1 MSALYL
7 LVINLTGIGFG
18 ATAAA
23 LVSDHVLHD
32 ENRIGDGVA
41 WVAAVGLP
49 LAALLL
55 YAARRHYRF
64 VSARYGAT
72 SAARFLWRY
81 VGVNPQL

>member
-1 MSALYL
+1 VSALYL

-55 YAARRHYRF
+55 YAARRHYR
-64 VSARYGAT
+64 AMQTR
-72 SAARFLWRY
+72 
-81 VGVNPQL
+81 